1 MVPPTST
8 LTRLKKTAS
17 RSNKSAGTRNRLV
30 RMTLR
35 DGPSA
40 AGRPSSCAAAGTASA
55 APNAA
60 TSASAARFP
69 FAMAQ
74 ARRIPLPTDSKLLF
88 APLRTRVALDE
99 IGRPDENG
107 AAIRLQLSSVKF
119 SARGS
124 LDASPMLL
132 ERLHTG
138 FLCWGKIGL
147 QHFQRQSADTATNT
161 PMPII
166 HVEVNNV
173 AREMMVPRVACGH
186 QRHGSLFSNRG

>member
-1 MVPPTST
+1 
-8 LTRLKKTAS
+8 
-17 RSNKSAGTRNRLV
+17 
-30 RMTLR
+30 MTLR
-35 DGPSA
+35 DGAPV
-40 AGRPSSCAAAGTASA
+40 AGALSSCAATVAAGAE
-55 APNAA
+55 PNAP

-74 ARRIPLPTDSKLLF
+74 ASRIPSRTDSKLLF
-88 APLRTRVALDE
+88 APIPTRVALDE

-119 SARGS
+119 SARGP

-132 ERLHTG
+132 ERLHTS
-138 FLCWGKIGL
+138 FLCWGKVGL